1 MTVSAEQFKKLNLI
15 AGTVRSL
22 EQKPLVPADMEV
34 FDRDFDWIVKNLNKV
49 DRELGTEFAGEKDF
63 YLAACQVAKGYFN
76 DKPFGGLKSSSGQ
89 FGMNMIAPQHLKSA
103 ASGTLKYYDWSQ
115 TITTDSADT
124 DADIL
129 GGSTGSVDLYAE
141 STAEEKEV
149 IAFHTLISYKPSPR
163 VIALEVKVND
173 VPYPPH
179 VVDIFSR
186 IEKPDKL
193 FKFLPLPG
201 RIVIHPGGKFYI
213 RGWFDCRRG
222 ATAPTGTQ
230 NIDIEIAPFGLTF
243 AEYAQFAIANIT

>member
-1 MTVSAEQFKKLNLI
+1 MPVTEQQFKKLNLI

-22 EQKPLVPADMEV
+22 EAKPLTEADTEI
-34 FDRDFDWIVKNLNKV
+34 FNRDFDWIVEHLNKV
-49 DRELGTEFAGEKDF
+49 DRELGAELAAEKEF
-63 YLAACQVAKGYFN
+63 YLGACQIAKGYFN

-103 ASGTLKYYDWSQ
+103 ATGTLKYYDWSQ
-115 TITTDSADT
+115 TISTDSGDS

-129 GGSTGSVDLYAE
+129 GGSTGSVDIYAE

-149 IAFHTLISYKPSPR
+149 FAFHTLLSYKPSPR
-163 VIALEVKVND
+163 VIALEIKVND
-173 VPYPPH
+173 VPYPPV

-213 RGWFDCRRG
+213 RGWFDCRV
-222 ATAPTGTQ
+222 GTSTPGS
-230 NIDIEIAPFGLTF
+230 NSIDIEIAPFGLTF
-243 AEYAQFAIANIT
+243 AEYAQFVVANIT